1 MGEKYSE
8 KYTEMRSLWQH
19 SYRAALYAY
28 LLAKGFK
35 RRKEILD
42 DVYVGGILHDLGQIV
57 IAAMHPELLERI
69 TRVCKEKGIEGR
81 LLENFSVGLNHAEVG
96 ALIARK
102 WNFPEQLVDAIHY
115 HHEPTQ
121 APAGS
126 RDIVNCVYLAN
137 AICDVEREKIG
148 WDQLETAVLH
158 DFGIETREQ
167 FDTIQGRL
175 AKAFEDQRARFQ

>member
-1 MGEKYSE
+1 M
-8 KYTEMRSLWQH
+8 
-19 SYRAALYAY
+19 
-28 LLAKGFK
+28 
-35 RRKEILD
+35 
-42 DVYVGGILHDLGQIV
+42 
-57 IAAMHPELLERI
+57 
-69 TRVCKEKGIEGR
+69 
-81 LLENFSVGLNHAEVG
+81 GLNHAEVG

-102 WNFPEQLVDAIHY
+102 WNFPEQLVDAIRY

-121 APAGS
+121 APQGS

-148 WDQLETAVLH
+148 WDQLESAVLR